1 MPGPSAAPPPVGR
14 NRRRLPPRTVDLLL
28 AVLVALALTLVILT
42 NDRGARPAD
51 ALAVLFAVGLGALL
65 LLRRTMPRAVL
76 VLSVL
81 AMFGYYT
88 RDYPPIGVA
97 VPILAAL
104 FSAAEAG
111 RWRWAVGAAAV
122 SLLVSTAFRLLEGGE
137 SIGVVLGYESV
148 TNVALFAASIALGDG
163 LRTRRL
169 RERQQAEIA
178 RLTAAQLAREA
189 DLRVQSERERISRD
203 LHDTVGHTLSVI
215 SLHAGAGGEAVGAR
229 DDEAREAFA
238 RIRVAAGRSLRE
250 LRVMVRLLRSP
261 EGHLGGGV
269 PADGDAAAR
278 GSADGGPAD
287 GGRASEAVSAGRGPQ
302 SLVALPEL
310 AAEAGAAGL
319 TVALDVEVDPAD
331 LPGPVDTA
339 AFRVVQE
346 SLTNV
351 LRHARADRATVR
363 AQVRDGLLHLRIVDD
378 GTGRATAG
386 GSGRE
391 ADDGTERDSGDV
403 GDPATGGATPGTG
416 GHGLVGMTERVRLL
430 GGTLTAGPAPDG
442 GFVVEA
448 SLPTR
453 LL

>member
-1 MPGPSAAPPPVGR
+1 MSETMSGPSAAPPPAGR
-14 NRRRLPPRTVDLLL
+14 RRRRLPPRAVDLLL

-51 ALAVLFAVGLGALL
+51 ALAILFAAGFGALL
-65 LLRRTMPRAVL
+65 LLRRSMPRTVL

-81 AMFGYYT
+81 AMFAYYT

-148 TNVALFAASIALGDG
+148 TNVALFAAAIALGDG

-189 DLRVQSERERISRD
+189 DLRIQSERERISRD

-229 DDEAREAFA
+229 DEEAREAFA
-238 RIRVAAGRSLRE
+238 RIRDAAGRSLRE

-261 EGHLGGGV
+261 EGHSGGGV
-269 PADGDAAAR
+269 P
-278 GSADGGPAD
+278 SDGGPAP
-287 GGRASEAVSAGRGPQ
+287 EQVSAGRGPQ

-319 TVALDVEVDPAD
+319 AVALDVEVEPAD

-351 LRHARADRATVR
+351 LRHAGTDRATVR
-363 AQVRDGLLHLRIVDD
+363 AQIRDGRLHLRI
-378 GTGRATAG
+378 
-386 GSGRE
+386 
-391 ADDGTERDSGDV
+391 ADDGAGRSAADGGTPAAGDSAPVADE
-403 GDPATGGATPGTG
+403 GATASGGQAPTSGGPTSG

-430 GGTLTAGPAPDG
+430 GGTLTAGPSPDG

-453 LL
+453 LQ